1 MRKEFNCNKYQN
13 IEELLAQLETLR
25 IDVDLESFGEPIETY
40 DKYLRTNDM
49 LDDCISIVKKFF
61 NKDGELFT

>member
-1 MRKEFNCNKYQN
+1 MRSNKCQN

-61 NKDGELFT
+61 NKDDSGLVE

>member
-1 MRKEFNCNKYQN
+1 MRFNKCQN

-61 NKDGELFT
+61 NKDD

>member
-1 MRKEFNCNKYQN
+1 MRSNKCQN

-40 DKYLRTNDM
+40 DKYLRANDM